1 MTVARWRRIVNP
13 AGFPVG
19 PALSRDDVSVAS
31 AICPQQCGRTS
42 GADFLSHSM
51 SGPGVIGASEDPPLP
66 SRILIVSGMGMRGK
80 MEDALSDRASGFF
93 TPAVPVIVNRY
104 GVFRSGTIFRF
115 CQRAATERIAEWLR
129 DQACCT
135 RDDNSRGRPC
145 VIAHSFGAW
154 LVGHALEQN
163 PDIRVGRI
171 IVAGSVLRP
180 DFDWSTLL
188 ADGRAEAVLNHCGR
202 LDMWSWVSEFFI
214 PDSGPSGYRG
224 FAACAGVYNRFEP
237 YFRHTTFFQDRYI
250 DKVHRDLWLPFLK
263 APAQE
268 LPGLV
273 GTAKSP
279 PWRQRSWLM
288 RANLIRAILLLA
300 LTAALTECLLTAGR
314 VLAGLQ
320 W

>member
-1 MTVARWRRIVNP
+1 MTITRRRHATNTP
-13 AGFPVG
+13 AANTSCGHSC
-19 PALSRDDVSVAS
+19 SRDALIGTSKD
-31 AICPQQCGRTS
+31 PQ
-42 GADFLSHSM
+42 
-51 SGPGVIGASEDPPLP
+51 LP
-66 SRILIVSGMGMRGK
+66 SAILIVTGMGMRGK
-80 MEDALSDRASGFF
+80 MENALRGRARRFF
-93 TPAVPVIVNRY
+93 TAPVPVIVNRY

-115 CQRAATERIAEWLR
+115 CQRAAMKRIAEWLR
-129 DQACCT
+129 YHTCCAGDDQ
-135 RDDNSRGRPC
+135 SRGRPC

-154 LVGHALEQN
+154 LVGHALEVN
-163 PDIRVGRI
+163 PDIRVGRV

-188 ADGRAEAVLNHCGR
+188 ADGRVEAVLNHCGR

-224 FAACAGVYNRFEP
+224 FASCAGVYNRFEP
-237 YFRHTTFFQDRYI
+237 YFRHTTFFQDRHI
-250 DKVHRDLWLPFLK
+250 DKVHQDLWLPFLQ
-263 APAQE
+263 APTRE
-268 LPGLV
+268 LPRLV

-288 RANLIRAILLLA
+288 RANLIRAMLLLA
-300 LTAALTECLLTAGR
+300 LAAGLTEFLLTAGR